1 MLTVKQIHDKN
12 YETVYEL
19 TNSKGLK
26 VLTSPFGARL
36 LAIQVPLKEELRDI
50 VVAPKDLVLTKRIA
64 LLWGNDWTCRWTN
77 YQ

>member
-36 LAIQVPLKEELRDI
+36 
-50 VVAPKDLVLTKRIA
+50 
-64 LLWGNDWTCRWTN
+64 
-77 YQ
+77 

>member
-19 TNSKGLK
+19 TNSKGLR

-50 VVAPKDLVLTKRIA
+50 VAAPKDLSL
-64 LLWGNDWTCRWTN
+64 
-77 YQ
+77 Q